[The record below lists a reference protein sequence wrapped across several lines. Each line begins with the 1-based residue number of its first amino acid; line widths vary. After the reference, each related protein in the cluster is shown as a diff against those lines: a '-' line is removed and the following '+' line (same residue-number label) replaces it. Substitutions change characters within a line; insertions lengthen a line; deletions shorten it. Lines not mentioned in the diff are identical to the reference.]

1 MNNPTPMPMCCC
13 NLGSIN
19 LSRMV
24 RVDER
29 TGEKAIDYARL
40 GEVVDLAVH
49 FLDNVIEIN
58 QYPLEQIRDMTLKSR
73 KVGLGVMG

>member
-1 MNNPTPMPMCCC
+1 
-13 NLGSIN
+13 
-19 LSRMV
+19 MV

-58 QYPLEQIRDMTLKSR
+58 QYPLSR
-73 KVGLGVMG
+73 YAT